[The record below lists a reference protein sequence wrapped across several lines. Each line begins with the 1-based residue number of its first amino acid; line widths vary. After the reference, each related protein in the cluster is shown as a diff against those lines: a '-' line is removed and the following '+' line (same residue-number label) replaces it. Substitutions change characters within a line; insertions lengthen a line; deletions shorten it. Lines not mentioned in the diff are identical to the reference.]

1 MCPCWVHDLAVTRD
15 HVVIVEPPM
24 YISLPSLMSL
34 AESDYVFM
42 DWKPEMGTRVHVV
55 PLSRGAGVSRR
66 DLREHR
72 GFQKGEGSAARHPS
86 ACLDFS
92 LSLLWCYIPNAIRMS
107 PSRSLTLIHASSIP
121 LPIPSSSLVRSQPAR
136 TSPPPCSRSTLPMR
150 SRRAASCTWTCL
162 SIGTRL
168 SWTTSSSNAS
178 GSIPGATCPSESLP
192 HQEGQIMPYC

>member
-24 YISLPSLMSL
+24 FISLPSLMSL

-55 PLSRGAGVSRR
+55 PLSQGAGVSRR

-72 GFQKGEGSAARHPS
+72 GFQKGGGSAARHPS

-92 LSLLWCYIPNAIRMS
+92 LKPALVLYPQCITYVSL
-107 PSRSLTLIHASSIP
+107 P
-121 LPIPSSSLVRSQPAR
+121 LPHPHPCILHPFAHPLLVARSQPAR
-136 TSPPPCSRSTLPMR
+136 SYLAPAMFSFHTANAFEEGGELHLD
-150 SRRAASCTWTCL
+150 L
-162 SIGTRL
+162 SVYRDPAVMDDLLLQRL
-168 SWTTSSSNAS
+168 RQY
-178 GSIPGATCPSESLP
+178 PGGNVS
-192 HQEGQIMPYC
+192 Q